1 MITWIGF
8 ATLGSIN
15 STALHFMP
23 LAGSNISPVEVNC
36 RIKLFGLAT
45 SPLSIECDGLR
56 VAEPNGIQ
64 LNSIFPEAKPKHGE
78 FCAFQLELYSNSK
91 DLDLKTSE
99 CIVEMQSSHGTLS
112 YRPQTKEKSTKKREY
127 KIPIFEAK
135 LRNQSISIIATNPF
149 DSAALTN
156 FEQSCEKDVESCNLD
171 DIQNLFNQKLRE
183 IQANE
188 VEEIDLTNYV
198 SGFNENSEDSAGILI
213 GAQNMTNTE
222 DNIFS
227 NSMLSIKHLE
237 HPVPLYALYR
247 DKATGKAKMVVDL

>member
-23 LAGSNISPVEVNC
+23 LAGSNIAPIEVNC
-36 RIKLFGLAT
+36 RIKLFGLSS
-45 SPLSIECDGLR
+45 SPLKVECDGLR

-64 LNSIFPEAKPKHGE
+64 LNSLFPEAKPKQGE
-78 FCAFQLELYSNSK
+78 FCAFELELFSNER
-91 DLDLKTSE
+91 DLDLSTSE

-112 YRPQTKEKSTKKREY
+112 YRPQTKEASTKKKEY
-127 KIPIFEAK
+127 RIPIFEAK

-149 DSAALTN
+149 EVSALTN
-156 FEQSCEKDVESCNLD
+156 FEQSCERDIESSDLD
-171 DIQNLFNQKLRE
+171 ELQNLFNQKLRE

-198 SGFNENSEDSAGILI
+198 NGFSETSEDSAGVLI
-213 GAQNMTNTE
+213 GSQSLTNTE